1 MTNKNDFEVAV
12 IGGGPAGLSCAIWLG
27 RYLHRTVVIDSGDPR
42 NWESTGVNGY
52 LGLPKVQ
59 PPALRKRGRMVCRRY
74 GVKLVDGKVGSVNR
88 SGTERFAIALED
100 GKQFSAL
107 RLVLAIGLV
116 DYWPDLPGLE
126 HCYGLSAHHCP
137 DCDGYE
143 ARDKK
148 TVVIGR
154 GKQAA
159 SLAFALST
167 WTSKLI
173 LCTNGAPCGLEPE
186 VAKKIQALNIPI
198 IETKVKWTHSVER
211 HLRYLELVDGM
222 QIDAEKLFFTVE
234 HVPADDLGAQLDC
247 KRDDAGQILTDDTR
261 CTSCE
266 HVYAIG
272 DITPGP
278 HLAIRAAAD
287 GAIAAATIHRSLLPE
302 SRRL

>member
-1 MTNKNDFEVAV
+1 MTKTNDFEVAV

-52 LGLPKVQ
+52 LGLPKVR
-59 PPALRKRGRMVCRRY
+59 PADLRKRGRTVSRRY
-74 GVKLVDGKVGSVNR
+74 GVKLIDGCVGSVNR
-88 SGTERFAIALED
+88 HGNERFEIALED
-100 GKQFSAL
+100 GKQLNAI

-116 DYWPDLPGLE
+116 DFWPDLPGLE
-126 HCYGLSAHHCP
+126 HCYGLSAHHCT
-137 DCDGYE
+137 DCDGFE

-154 GKQAA
+154 GTKAA

-167 WTSKLI
+167 WTSQVI
-173 LCTNGAPCGLEPE
+173 ICTNGAPCGLKPE
-186 VAKKIQALNIPI
+186 VAEKIHALNIPI
-198 IETKVKWTHSVER
+198 VETKVKWTHSDDR
-211 HLRYLELVDGM
+211 HLRFLELVDGM

-234 HVPADDLGAQLDC
+234 HVPADDLGAQLGC
-247 KRDDAGQILTDDTR
+247 KRDENGLILVDDTR
-261 CTSCE
+261 CTSVE

-278 HLAIRAAAD
+278 QLAIRAAAD
-287 GAIAAATIHRSLLPE
+287 GAIAAATIHRSLSPE